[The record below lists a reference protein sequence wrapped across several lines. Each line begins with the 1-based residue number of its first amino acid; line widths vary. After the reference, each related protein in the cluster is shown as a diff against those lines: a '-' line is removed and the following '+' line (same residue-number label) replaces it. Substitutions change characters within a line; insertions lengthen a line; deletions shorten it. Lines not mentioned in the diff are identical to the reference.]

1 MCKVMPAL
9 LFRKIMKP
17 RPTIVQLS
25 PPTVAQVQSKTLLAR
40 ASGAAAWCAFERR
53 SMCDVR
59 RLLCEL
65 WCKTLC
71 DVWLVAHGV
80 WLVTFFAARRQV
92 LTCLESC
99 HAQCRWSPP
108 PLRVLLLCCHTSN
121 LPTFRL
127 FTALFRF
134 LLGLLG
140 DLSSQVTSAEA
151 AAAAARRIAEHLL
164 HASRVIAPQHR
175 LLQHD
180 NLLLSSPAAA
190 VAVNVDCEL
199 LEQGLLSDAARLA
212 RDSLAVFPIKVTC
225 CASAALLWRL
235 TGGVDAGSGV
245 SFSPVRAL
253 CLVEPVLW
261 LHVQVDIV
269 FAEAGFAQGG
279 GVRSAVF

>member
-1 MCKVMPAL
+1 M
-9 LFRKIMKP
+9 
-17 RPTIVQLS
+17 
-25 PPTVAQVQSKTLLAR
+25 
-40 ASGAAAWCAFERR
+40 
-53 SMCDVR
+53 
-59 RLLCEL
+59 
-65 WCKTLC
+65 
-71 DVWLVAHGV
+71 
-80 WLVTFFAARRQV
+80 
-92 LTCLESC
+92 
-99 HAQCRWSPP
+99 
-108 PLRVLLLCCHTSN
+108 LLLCCHTSN

-253 CLVEPVLW
+253 CLVEPVL
-261 LHVQVDIV
+261 
-269 FAEAGFAQGG
+269 
-279 GVRSAVF
+279 